1 MSSPTPAQIL
11 SQLQRPTDW
20 DGLVPTFSGMGYRP
34 WAEDPG
40 PLCLEDLTYG
50 LAHTYRYGGQS
61 RPAVT
66 VAEHCVLVARIIRV
80 LWPGSLM
87 EKAGLL
93 HDASESVLHDLQ
105 ASIRGSV
112 SVTLPSGV
120 TVPWVE
126 SDLRVTQNI
135 VKHYGV
141 TAADLESPEVRAADV
156 LAASFEFR
164 DCPSLWGVKNGL
176 PTIHEKVA
184 HLKIHG
190 WEPAS
195 AMLEFHHELARV
207 GLSPW

>member
-1 MSSPTPAQIL
+1 MPNPIPADFLNQVR
-11 SQLQRPTDW
+11 RPADW
-20 DGLVPTFSGMGYRP
+20 DGLVPTFSGRGYRP

-105 ASIRGSV
+105 ASIRGHV
-112 SVTLPSGV
+112 SVTLPAGGG
-120 TVPWVE
+120 TIPWVE
-126 SDLRVTQNI
+126 SDLRVTRNI
-135 VKHYGV
+135 AKHYGV
-141 TAADLESPEVRAADV
+141 STADLESPEVRAADV
-156 LAASFEFR
+156 LAASFEMR
-164 DCPSLWGVKNGL
+164 DCPTLWGLKTGL
-176 PTIHEKVA
+176 PAIHEKVA

-190 WEPAS
+190 WDPAS
-195 AMLEFHHELARV
+195 AMQEFQNELARV
-207 GLSPW
+207 GLSP